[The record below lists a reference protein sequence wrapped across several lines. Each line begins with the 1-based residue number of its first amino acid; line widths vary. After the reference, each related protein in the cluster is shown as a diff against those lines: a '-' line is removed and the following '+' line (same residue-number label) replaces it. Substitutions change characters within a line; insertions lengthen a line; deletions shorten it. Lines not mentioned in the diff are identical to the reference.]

1 MNSQVEESLSAI
13 RVVKSFVM
21 EQAEALKFRRHNE
34 RFLKS
39 REGTYRSEALFY
51 NGLEWCT
58 GILVVLVI
66 VIGAA
71 RITSGSIDLAD
82 LLTFILYLNFLVEP
96 VRNMGF
102 MTMQYQEG
110 MSGFKRFQEALAW
123 TPERRGGEPVALQ
136 GAVTFDHVA
145 FQYETGRPVLRDVHV
160 DVRPGEYVAIVGASG
175 VGKTT
180 LASLLSA
187 FYHPGAGELKYDGVS
202 QHVLDLHV
210 LRRQIAVVQQDVH
223 LFSGTILDNIRYGS
237 EAGQEEIE
245 AAARLANADEFIR
258 AFRKGYA
265 TEVGPRGVKL
275 SGGQK
280 QRISIA
286 RAFLKNPAI
295 LVLDEATSALDQQ
308 SERAVQAALE
318 TLTTGRTTFVI
329 AHRLS
334 TIQAAGRILVMK
346 DGRIV
351 EEGPHGELMKRAGAY
366 ADLYRSVAIV

>member
-1 MNSQVEESLSAI
+1 
-13 RVVKSFVM
+13 
-21 EQAEALKFRRHNE
+21 
-34 RFLKS
+34 
-39 REGTYRSEALFY
+39 
-51 NGLEWCT
+51 
-58 GILVVLVI
+58 
-66 VIGAA
+66 
-71 RITSGSIDLAD
+71 
-82 LLTFILYLNFLVEP
+82 
-96 VRNMGF
+96 
-102 MTMQYQEG
+102 